1 MILLDIHIWVR
12 WLTAGDPLP
21 ALIVTQIEEA
31 DAVAVS
37 AISCWEVAYLVKR
50 GRLKLALPI
59 GDWMDSGLRRAD
71 VQCLEIDEQIALQA
85 AQLPD
90 HHRDPADRIIIATA
104 LKRHLPLI
112 SLDHAFAS
120 YAELNGLLIAPSP

>member
-1 MILLDIHIWVR
+1 MILLDTHIWVR

-21 ALIVTQIEEA
+21 ALIVRQIEEA

-59 GDWMDSGLRRAD
+59 RDWMDSGLRRAD

-90 HHRDPADRIIIATA
+90 HHEVPIASRSVPRPSRCEVPIA
-104 LKRHLPLI
+104 ARPPL
-112 SLDHAFAS
+112 HT
-120 YAELNGLLIAPSP
+120 G